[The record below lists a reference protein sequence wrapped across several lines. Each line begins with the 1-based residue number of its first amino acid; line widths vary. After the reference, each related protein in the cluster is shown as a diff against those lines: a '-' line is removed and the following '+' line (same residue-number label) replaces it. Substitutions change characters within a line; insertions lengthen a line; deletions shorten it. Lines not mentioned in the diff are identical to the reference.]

1 MIRTSHLTRFGAVAA
16 VVASMAL
23 VAGCD
28 NTPAPPP
35 MATTQLMAV
44 NTPPP
49 GYPEELA
56 CNEIGG
62 QVVLQLTVGPEGT
75 PTTVKIT
82 QSSGV
87 PALDKSATEAV
98 RSWQFEP
105 ATRGGNPVASQLSV
119 PVTFTPPTLRPDSC
133 FALDEQRRTQAAAT
147 TPTETTPDTGT
158 EVETPAQ

>member
-1 MIRTSHLTRFGAVAA
+1 MTRKSRLTRFRAVAA

-28 NTPAPPP
+28 NTPTPPP

-56 CNEIGG
+56 CNDIGG

-75 PTTVKIT
+75 PTDVKIT
-82 QSSGV
+82 RSSGV
-87 PALDKSATEAV
+87 PALDKSASEAV

-105 ATRGGNPVASQLSV
+105 ATRGGNPVPSQLSV
-119 PVTFTPPTLRPDSC
+119 PVTFTPPTPRPDSC
-133 FALDEQRRTQAAAT
+133 FALDEKRRTQAAS
-147 TPTETTPDTGT
+147 ETTPGTGT
-158 EVETPAQ
+158 ETETLEPAR